1 MEQTMN
7 CAVAVVGGGASG
19 LCAALAAA
27 EAGASTVVL
36 LEKSKALGG
45 KGNSAQGMYALGSR
59 LQRQAGVSCDPEYE
73 LRDIMHMTSYLCDGV
88 LLRRFLAESGRTV
101 DWLLDHGIGLELT
114 ERIQQLSHE
123 ESGRVYHRWNH
134 VKDRFQTLRRSAER
148 AGVRIITG
156 ADAMELLTEG
166 DGVTGVRVQ
175 LEEGVMTLHAAA
187 VILCCGG
194 FAGNMEM
201 LRERLADVM
210 SVQPLFFPTVSTGEG
225 VRMAWSVGAGKASER
240 AVLAHGLAPAYPQFS
255 MHKTQ
260 TSTALMNLPLLWVN
274 DRGERFCNEEIIYD
288 SQFFSNACM
297 TQGGV
302 AYAVV
307 DRRTVEE
314 FMHAIPYE
322 MQFWDIYGEGGGYFP
337 APIADFDR
345 EIGELIRD
353 GVAVEA
359 ADASELAA
367 KMGWDPETLR
377 DTLLR
382 YDRWTELGRDEDFY
396 KSPKYLRYPVRE
408 GPLYLLKGKVM
419 IMGTLGGVRV
429 DRRFRALRPDRSPI
443 PGLYVAGGD
452 AGGIYH
458 GYSYLSKEG
467 FALGWALTSGRL
479 AGQDAATTLCR
490 INNGRWGKTTIL
502 L

>member
-1 MEQTMN
+1 MHKSMD
-7 CAVAVVGGGASG
+7 CAVVVIGGGASG
-19 LCAALAAA
+19 LCAAIAAA
-27 EAGASTVVL
+27 EAGAGPVVL
-36 LEKSKALGG
+36 LEKSEALGG
-45 KGNSAQGMYALGSR
+45 KGGSAQGMYALGSR
-59 LQRQAGVSCDPEYE
+59 LQRQEGVCCDPEYE
-73 LRDIMHMTSYLCDGV
+73 FRDIMHMTSYLCDGV
-88 LLRRFLAESGRTV
+88 LLRQFLAESGRTV
-101 DWLLDHGIGLELT
+101 DWLLDHGIGIELT
-114 ERIQQLSHE
+114 DRVQQLSHGA
-123 ESGRVYHRWNH
+123 SGRVYHRWNR

-148 AGVRIITG
+148 AGVRILMG
-156 ADAMELLTEG
+156 ADASELLTEG
-166 DGVTGVRVQ
+166 RRVTGVRARIGEDV
-175 LEEGVMTLHAAA
+175 LTLRAGA
-187 VILCCGG
+187 VILGSGG

-201 LRERLADVM
+201 LRENLADVL
-210 SVQPLFFPTVSTGEG
+210 QEPPLFFPTRSTGEG

-240 AVLAHGLAPAYPQFS
+240 AVLAHGVAPAYPQFS

-260 TSTALMNLPLLWVN
+260 TSTALMNIPILWVN
-274 DRGERFCNEEIIYD
+274 DRAERFCSEEIIYD

-297 TQGGV
+297 AQGGV
-302 AYAVV
+302 AYAAV
-307 DRRTVEE
+307 DRGTVEQ

-322 MQFWDIYGEGGGYFP
+322 MQFWDIYGMDGGYFP

-345 EIGELIRD
+345 EIRQLIRD

-359 ADASELAA
+359 KDAGDLAA
-367 KMGWDPETLR
+367 QMGWDPETLR

-382 YDRWTELGRDEDFY
+382 YNHWTEVGRDEDFY

-419 IMGTLGGVRV
+419 IMGTLGGVRI

-443 PGLYVAGGD
+443 EGLYAAGGD

-479 AGQDAATTLCR
+479 AGANAAAFLCSADNCR
-490 INNGRWGKTTIL
+490 AK
-502 L
+502 